1 MFTLRKTEAIFFIKQ
16 MYQEVLIQLDIEKV
30 ETYFSS
36 DYQQVTDGK
45 VSSLEEFKKHLS
57 TLKVMTKQLDIP
69 AFHDMLFDEET
80 QQGCF
85 RYTVHVELSTGDHGL
100 IDVMALFTLLDGRII
115 WCDELTRP
123 HEKNK
128 TLEQLGHFS

>member
-45 VSSLEEFKKHLS
+45 VSSLDEFKS
-57 TLKVMTKQLDIP
+57 I
-69 AFHDMLFDEET
+69 
-80 QQGCF
+80 
-85 RYTVHVELSTGDHGL
+85 S
-100 IDVMALFTLLDGRII
+100 
-115 WCDELTRP
+115 P
-123 HEKNK
+123 H
-128 TLEQLGHFS
+128 